1 MTPKNYLDLGI
12 ELLKR
17 GDREDAVTAF
27 CLAIKLDSKYV
38 PAYNNLGLVLK
49 DTDRSQEAAAC
60 FYRVLE
66 LDPDNSYA
74 YNNLGLLWMDAGDRE
89 QAAACF
95 RRSIALDPEQAAVY
109 NNLGTVLEEQYCLV
123 EAEAA
128 YRRAV
133 ELRPNYPEAQY
144 NLGRFLKVLQRLEE
158 AIPYLQR
165 AVALRP
171 GYMEAGYSLASLYLQ
186 QGQFT
191 KGWGLYEQSRRRRYG
206 SRYFSAPHWQGEALA
221 GRRILLYWEY
231 GFGDTLQFV
240 RYVACIEALK
250 AKVDLW
256 VQPPLAALLENTYPG
271 LVIHSDA
278 VAPAESYDYVC
289 SLMSLPVILE
299 TCLESIP
306 PARPYVLHSSGV
318 AASAWRE
325 LLGTMAGCGYKVGL
339 VWAGNPKHKNDDN
352 RSISFSLLSP
362 LLAVQGINWVSLQVG
377 PRASDLAEIC
387 CPVLDVADRQ
397 GNFLDTARLVEQLD
411 LVITVDTSVA
421 HLAGSLGKETWL
433 LLAFDADWRW
443 LLAREDSPWYPS
455 VKLFRQR
462 EPGDWPEVVAR
473 VKTAL
478 ELLPRAVTQA
488 GQYVSER

>member
-27 CLAIKLDSKYV
+27 CLAIKLDGKYV

-49 DTDRSQEAAAC
+49 DTDRPQEAAAC

-95 RRSIALDPEQAAVY
+95 RQAIALDPEQAAVY

-133 ELRPNYPEAQY
+133 ALRPDYPEAQY
-144 NLGRFLKVLQRLEE
+144 NLGRFLKAFQRLEE

-171 GYMEAGYSLASLYLQ
+171 GYQEASYSLASLYLQ
-186 QGQFT
+186 QGQFA

-206 SRYFSAPHWQGEALA
+206 RSYFSAPHWQGETLA
-221 GRRILLYWEY
+221 GRSILLYWEY
-231 GFGDTLQFV
+231 GLGDTLQFA
-240 RYVACIEALK
+240 RYVPCIAALA
-250 AKVDLW
+250 AKTDIW
-256 VQPPLAALLENTYPG
+256 VQQPLAALLENTYPG
-271 LVIHSDA
+271 LA
-278 VAPAESYDYVC
+278 VYSGADAPAESYDYVC

-299 TCLESIP
+299 TCLESVP
-306 PARPYVLHSSGV
+306 PAAPYALQAGGTAS
-318 AASAWRE
+318 SAWQE
-325 LLGTMAGCGYKVGL
+325 LLGTMADGGYRVGL

-352 RSISFSLLSP
+352 RSIPFPQMLP
-362 LLAVQGINWVSLQVG
+362 LLTVQGVSWISLQVG
-377 PRASDLAEIC
+377 PRAVDLAGPS
-387 CPVLDVADRQ
+387 CPVLDVSDRLTD
-397 GNFLDTARLVEQLD
+397 FLETARLVAQLD

-421 HLAGSLGKETWL
+421 HLAGSLGKETWV

-443 LLAREDSPWYPS
+443 LLAREYSPWYPS

-462 EPGDWPEVVAR
+462 EPGDWQEVVAR
-473 VKTAL
+473 VKEAL
-478 ELLPRAVTQA
+478 EARTQSRRMA
-488 GQYVSER
+488 EDSLE

>member
-27 CLAIKLDSKYV
+27 CLAIKLDAKYV

-49 DTDRSQEAAAC
+49 DTDRPQEAAAC

-74 YNNLGLLWMDAGDRE
+74 YNNLGLLWMEAGDRE

-95 RRSIALDPEQAAVY
+95 HRSIALDPGQAAVY
-109 NNLGTVLEEQYCLV
+109 NNLGTILEEQYCLV

-144 NLGRFLKVLQRLEE
+144 NLGRFLKAFQRLEE

-171 GYMEAGYSLASLYLQ
+171 GYQEAGYSLASLYLQ
-186 QGQFT
+186 QGQFA

-240 RYVACIEALK
+240 RYIPCIAALA

-256 VQPPLAALLENTYPG
+256 VQQPLVALLKNTYPG
-271 LVIHSDA
+271 LA
-278 VAPAESYDYVC
+278 VYSGAAVPPENYDYVC
-289 SLMSLPVILE
+289 SLMSLPVILG

-306 PARPYVLHSSGV
+306 PAVPYGLHSSG
-318 AASAWRE
+318 AAAWPE
-325 LLGTMAGCGYKVGL
+325 LPGTMAGFGYKVGL

-352 RSISFSLLSP
+352 RSIPFSLLSP
-362 LLAVQGINWVSLQVG
+362 LLAVQGVRWISLQVG
-377 PRASDLAEIC
+377 PRAGDLAETPS
-387 CPVLDVADRQ
+387 PVLDVSDRLTD
-397 GNFLDTARLVEQLD
+397 FLDTARLVEQLD

-421 HLAGSLGKETWL
+421 HLAGSLGKTTWV
-433 LLAFDADWRW
+433 LLAFDTDWRW
-443 LLAREDSPWYPS
+443 LLAREDSPWYPA
-455 VKLFRQR
+455 VRLFRQR
-462 EPGDWPEVVAR
+462 KPGDWQEVVAR
-473 VKTAL
+473 VKAAL
-478 ELLPRAVTQA
+478 ERLPATV
-488 GQYVSER
+488 GQVDQ

>member
-27 CLAIKLDSKYV
+27 CLAIKLDAKYV

-49 DTDRSQEAAAC
+49 DTDRPQEAAAC

-74 YNNLGLLWMDAGDRE
+74 YNNLGLLWMEAGDRE

-95 RRSIALDPEQAAVY
+95 HRSIALDPGQAAVY

-171 GYMEAGYSLASLYLQ
+171 GYQEAGYSLASLYLQ

-240 RYVACIEALK
+240 RYVPSIAALA

-271 LVIHSDA
+271 LA
-278 VAPAESYDYVC
+278 VYSGTTAPVENYDYVC

-306 PARPYVLHSSGV
+306 PTVPYVLHSNG
-318 AASAWRE
+318 AAVSAWQE
-325 LLGTMAGCGYKVGL
+325 LLGTMAGRGYKVGL
-339 VWAGNPKHKNDDN
+339 VWAGNPNHKNDDN
-352 RSISFSLLSP
+352 RSIPFSLLSP
-362 LLAVQGINWVSLQVG
+362 LLAVQGISWISLQVG
-377 PRASDLAEIC
+377 PRAGDLVETPS
-387 CPVLDVADRQ
+387 PVLDVSDRLTD
-397 GNFLDTARLVEQLD
+397 FLDTARLVEQLD

-421 HLAGSLGKETWL
+421 HLAGSLGKATWV
-433 LLAFDADWRW
+433 LLAFDTDWRW
-443 LLAREDSPWYPS
+443 LLTREDSPWYPA
-455 VKLFRQR
+455 VRLFRQR
-462 EPGDWPEVVAR
+462 KPGDWQEVVAR
-473 VKTAL
+473 VKAAL
-478 ELLPRAVTQA
+478 ERLPVTV
-488 GQYVSER
+488 GQVDQ